1 MDIFALFCGVALVS
15 CAGQETIATFRPKS
29 EHFLIAF
36 QQRSRATV
44 CGECTYSMHYLPLRN
59 IQGLYYFL
67 MMKVLQKKKK
77 KMSGSGLL
85 PCCSVIVALSIS
97 ITCSGSLAR

>member
-15 CAGQETIATFRPKS
+15 SAGQETIATFRPKS

-44 CGECTYSMHYLPLRN
+44 CGECTHSMHYLPLRN

-67 MMKVLQKKKK
+67 MMVLQKKG
-77 KMSGSGLL
+77 KMSFWFAPLL
-85 PCCSVIVALSIS
+85 LSDCCTKYIHHL
-97 ITCSGSLAR
+97 